1 MIKTQRIPLTLVVG
15 VVRLKRLIH
24 ENDNSSQKDAEVSE
38 IIKEHEITNFL
49 KIETHE

>member
-1 MIKTQRIPLTLVVG
+1 MKTIIIEAP
-15 VVRLKRLIH
+15 
-24 ENDNSSQKDAEVSE
+24 KDAEVSE

>member
-1 MIKTQRIPLTLVVG
+1 MKTIIVYRKNGRIIIEAP
-15 VVRLKRLIH
+15 
-24 ENDNSSQKDAEVSE
+24 KDAEVSE

>member
-1 MIKTQRIPLTLVVG
+1 MKTIIVYRKTG
-15 VVRLKRLIH
+15 M
-24 ENDNSSQKDAEVSE
+24 